1 MLQKGMISDLFLALL
16 KRQVHCPLVDTVP
29 EAGSILF
36 LTLLQSKF
44 TACCYQCY
52 RVRFTALYLTMLH
65 SQDQCNFPGTV
76 KKQGHCPLVK
86 TVEEAG
92 GAGSVPSTVAEAGS
106 VPCSPPKNYVEFS
119 DEMRRSI
126 IIIQNR
132 GL

>member
-1 MLQKGMISDLFLALL
+1 MISDLFLALL
-16 KRQVHCPLVDTVP
+16 KRQVHCPLVNTVA

-36 LTLLQSKF
+36 LTLLQGKF
-44 TACCYQCY
+44 TACCYQYY
-52 RVRFTALYLTMLH
+52 RGRFTALYLTMLH
-65 SQDQCNFPGTV
+65 SQDQCTFPGTV
-76 KKQGHCPLVK
+76 KRQGHCPLVK

-92 GAGSVPSTVAEAGS
+92 GAVPGTVAEAGS